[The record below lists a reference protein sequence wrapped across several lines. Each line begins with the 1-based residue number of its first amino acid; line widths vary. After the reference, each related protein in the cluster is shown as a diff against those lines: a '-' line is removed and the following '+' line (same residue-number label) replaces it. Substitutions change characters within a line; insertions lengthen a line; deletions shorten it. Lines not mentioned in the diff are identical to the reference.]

1 MKAKYPHMAA
11 YIRLMNERRE
21 QIVSILGER
30 ARVTVNELSEILSVS
45 SVTVRGD
52 LNFLAEEG
60 RVVRVHGGAALAK
73 PSMKQEMTFAAR
85 QRHRAAEKHAVAKLA
100 ATLINSSDS
109 IFLDSS
115 TTALAVGQAIK
126 SLQQLTNVTVLTTGL
141 WTAVAIMDSPNI
153 HTIVAGG
160 SLGGTSGSVSGPIT
174 REMLGKYNINKAFV
188 GALGLSLENGLSDN
202 DPLEIEL
209 RQCIVE
215 SAKEVIA
222 VVDGSKFGQTGLAS
236 FAKVDQ
242 LNYVVTEDS
251 APIELIEELRAR
263 GIQVLVA
270 TIEHRY

>member
-1 MKAKYPHMAA
+1 MAV
-11 YIRLMNERRE
+11 YIRLMNQRRE
-21 QIVSILGER
+21 QIVNILSER
-30 ARVTVNELSEILSVS
+30 ERVTVNELSEMLNVS

-85 QRHRAAEKHAVAKLA
+85 QRHRAAEKHALAKLA
-100 ATLINSSDS
+100 ASLVKPTDS
-109 IFLDSS
+109 ILLDSS

-126 SLQQLTNVTVLTTGL
+126 ASPSITHVTILTTGL

-160 SLGGTSGSVSGPIT
+160 SLGSTSGSVSGPIT

-188 GALGLSLENGLSDN
+188 GALGLTLENGLSSN
-202 DPLEIEL
+202 DPHEIEL
-209 RQCIVE
+209 RQYIVE
-215 SAKEVIA
+215 NAKEVIA
-222 VVDGSKFGQTGLAS
+222 VVDGSKFGQVGLAS
-236 FAKVDQ
+236 FARIDQ
-242 LNYVVTEDS
+242 LDYVVTDIS
-251 APIELIEELRAR
+251 APGELLDELREQ

-270 TIEHRY
+270 AVES

>member
-1 MKAKYPHMAA
+1 MAVH
-11 YIRLMNERRE
+11 IRLMNERRE
-21 QIVSILGER
+21 QIVSILSER
-30 ARVTVNELSEILSVS
+30 ERVTVNELSEMLNVS

-60 RVVRVHGGAALAK
+60 RIIRVHGGAALAR

-85 QRHRAAEKHAVAKLA
+85 QRHRAAEKYALAKLA
-100 ATLINSSDS
+100 ATLVNPIDS

-115 TTALAVGQAIK
+115 TTALAVGQAVK
-126 SLQQLTNVTVLTTGL
+126 SAHNITSVTALTTGL
-141 WTAVAIMDSPNI
+141 WTAVAIMDSPHI

-160 SLGGTSGSVSGPIT
+160 SLGSTSGSISGPIT

-188 GALGLSLENGLSDN
+188 GALGITPEAGLTDN

-209 RQCIVE
+209 RRYIVE

-236 FAKVDQ
+236 FARIDQ
-242 LNYVVTEDS
+242 LSYIVTEAS
-251 APIELIEELRAR
+251 APEEMVEALRAR
-263 GIQVLVA
+263 GARVLVA
-270 TIEHRY
+270 AVE

>member
-1 MKAKYPHMAA
+1 MGT

-21 QIVSILGER
+21 QIVTILSARE
-30 ARVTVNELSEILSVS
+30 RVTVNELSEMLNVS

-73 PSMKQEMTFAAR
+73 PSMKQEMSFAAR
-85 QRHRAAEKHAVAKLA
+85 QRLRAAEKHALAKLA
-100 ATLINSSDS
+100 ATLVSPADS

-126 SLQQLTNVTVLTTGL
+126 SSLSITNVTVLTTGL

-160 SLGGTSGSVSGPIT
+160 SLGSTSGSVSGPIT

-188 GALGLSLENGLSDN
+188 GALGLTLEDGLSDN

-209 RQCIVE
+209 RQYIVE

-236 FAKVDQ
+236 FARIEQ
-242 LNYVVTEDS
+242 LDYIVTEES
-251 APIELIEELRAR
+251 APIEMIEALRER
-263 GIQVLVA
+263 GSQVLVA
-270 TIEHRY
+270 SVSK